1 MSLSLQMSIKRN
13 VLYVRLRGELDQASV
28 ERLKYRVTE
37 VINKYYIVH
46 IVINLKEVPFMDSSG
61 IGFIIGRYSQLKE
74 RKGKVV
80 VCSMNELIERIFTL
94 SGLKKICLVAASED
108 EAQNILEVA
117 WTIELV
123 TASDIAVFISFKK
136 PNSKF
141 KFTKKAPATPLAKM
155 TFSFLAKNFTLI
167 KLFMLPPIYF
177 ALHLQMLLLNKFSL
191 NQIK

>member
-1 MSLSLQMSIKRN
+1 VEMSLSLQMSIKRN

-94 SGLKKICLVAASED
+94 SGLKKICLVATSED

-117 WTIELV
+117 
-123 TASDIAVFISFKK
+123 
-136 PNSKF
+136 
-141 KFTKKAPATPLAKM
+141 
-155 TFSFLAKNFTLI
+155 
-167 KLFMLPPIYF
+167 
-177 ALHLQMLLLNKFSL
+177 
-191 NQIK
+191 